1 MSWLL
6 PLSIALSLDFFT
18 RLQLLHLCK
27 CTLSKFQAQSS
38 YTLQPALA
46 YYWSIIS
53 SRIKYI
59 LLLEDKEC
67 SSWTLVWWIKKS
79 IKFVFL
85 FAINELNS
93 NFVPSFII
101 SSIFKAFYTVLIFFS
116 LFKDIKSGKFLKKVK
131 CSRSISSLVNDA

>member
-1 MSWLL
+1 MFKLN
-6 PLSIALSLDFFT
+6 PSLMD
-18 RLQLLHLCK
+18 
-27 CTLSKFQAQSS
+27 
-38 YTLQPALA
+38 
-46 YYWSIIS
+46 
-53 SRIKYI
+53 
-59 LLLEDKEC
+59 
-67 SSWTLVWWIKKS
+67 KKS